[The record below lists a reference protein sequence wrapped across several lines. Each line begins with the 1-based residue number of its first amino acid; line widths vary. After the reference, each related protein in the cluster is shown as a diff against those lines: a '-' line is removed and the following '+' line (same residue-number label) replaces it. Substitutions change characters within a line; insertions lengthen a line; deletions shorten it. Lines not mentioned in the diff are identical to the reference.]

1 MSMLAILIKGA
12 WKAAGQGKA
21 KEFRERVRSEI
32 AKNKLGV
39 KGRLIAYSALV
50 LVSVFAAFRIARPRG
65 DGRKI
70 KSLGNNTRRARWMG
84 YSVALLFFGG
94 FGLWSAMAPLASA
107 AIAPGVVSPDG
118 SRKTVQHLEGGI
130 IRSINVREGDEV
142 QAGEKLVTLENVNA
156 LARYEELTERLV
168 FLLAKQ
174 ARLEAE
180 ESDQDSIAF
189 PTDFVKEYGHRA
201 ELAMKSQQDLF
212 DNRQETQN
220 AREEILSKRI
230 SQLREE
236 IEGLTEVIAAQKQQ
250 VKLFD
255 EEIQTAEKLLGKKLE
270 KRSNLLTRQRERASV
285 DASRAS
291 NVANIAKLRQQ
302 IGETELQIL
311 ATRQQGREQVSEQLS
326 EVRAELAG
334 LRSQLPQRADAL
346 ARTTVTAP
354 ISGRVM
360 NVLVTTE
367 MGGVLKP
374 GDPILDIVPDDA
386 RLIVDAKVRPRDID
400 SVRSGLRAR
409 IILTAYSQRNLPY
422 IYGTVRSVSADRLTD
437 QRSGEAYF
445 LARVEVDAKEL
456 EALQDEVELVA
467 GMPADVLILTGDRTL
482 FDSLFKP
489 VADSFRYS
497 FREN

>member
-1 MSMLAILIKGA
+1 MVLVKSA

-21 KEFRERVRSEI
+21 REFNGQVRNGI
-32 AKNKLGV
+32 ANNNLGI
-39 KGRLIAYSALV
+39 KGRLLAYAALMLVFLFSAIRFSWL
-50 LVSVFAAFRIARPRG
+50 RG
-65 DGRKI
+65 SGRATR
-70 KSLGNNTRRARWMG
+70 SLGRTTRRARWMG
-84 YSVALLFFGG
+84 YSIALMFFGG
-94 FGLWSAMAPLASA
+94 FGLWSVMAPLASA

-130 IRSINVREGDEV
+130 IRSINVHEGDEV
-142 QAGEKLVTLENVNA
+142 HAGEKLVTLENVTA

-168 FLLAKQ
+168 FLLAKE
-174 ARLEAE
+174 ARLAAE
-180 ESDQDSIAF
+180 ESDHASIAF
-189 PTDFVKEYGHRA
+189 PADLVEEYGHRA

-212 DNRQETQN
+212 DNRRETQN

-230 SQLREE
+230 LQLREE
-236 IEGLTEVIAAQKQQ
+236 IDGLTEVIAAQEQQ
-250 VKLFD
+250 IKLFD
-255 EEIQTAEKLLGKKLE
+255 EEIQTAEKLYGKKLE
-270 KRSNLLTRQRERASV
+270 KRSNLLTRQRERAAV

-291 NVANIAKLRQQ
+291 NVADIAKLHQQ

-409 IILTAYSQRNLPY
+409 IVLTAYSQRNLPY

-437 QRSGEAYF
+437 ERTGEAYF
-445 LARVEVDAKEL
+445 LARVEVDTNEL
-456 EALQDEVELVA
+456 EALKDEVELVA

-497 FREN
+497 FREK